1 MFLDDEMKLWWC
13 LGATW
18 RCTPSEAI
26 GLWSVILFYMTVLVL
41 TIIHSVILSNH
52 ETIATGS
59 PTKRR
64 RSMSTAATDDDD
76 WRNLISLMVYF
87 FTFCAGCLVWVAVG
101 PRWVHPVQIW
111 QLQLLGSAILLGACI
126 PLFVAVHLNMGENW
140 SPIPE
145 QKEGHQLVTHGVFQW
160 ARHPMY
166 AVFLWAALAT
176 LLATLN
182 WVIAWC
188 VFGSVVIAVRRIETE
203 ERMLVEL
210 FGQHYL
216 EYRQQVSALGPPWG
230 CLGFDGEI
238 MPVTFQQ
245 YEVIH

>member
-1 MFLDDEMKLWWC
+1 
-13 LGATW
+13 
-18 RCTPSEAI
+18 
-26 GLWSVILFYMTVLVL
+26 
-41 TIIHSVILSNH
+41 
-52 ETIATGS
+52 
-59 PTKRR
+59 
-64 RSMSTAATDDDD
+64 
-76 WRNLISLMVYF
+76 
-87 FTFCAGCLVWVAVG
+87 
-101 PRWVHPVQIW
+101 
-111 QLQLLGSAILLGACI
+111 
-126 PLFVAVHLNMGENW
+126 
-140 SPIPE
+140 
-145 QKEGHQLVTHGVFQW
+145 
-160 ARHPMY
+160 MY

-203 ERMLVEL
+203 ERMLVDL
-210 FGQHYL
+210 FGRHYL